1 MKILVLSDSHGGW
14 ALMNRSVEALK
25 PDVLIHLGDYWDDA
39 QALTAAW
46 PSLPMYCVPGNCD
59 AYRGGVGKP
68 KILTPTIGGVPF
80 YLTHGHLHHVK
91 TGRRDLLL
99 AAREAGVQAVLY
111 GHTHIPMCGREPDG
125 LWVLNPGTCAGPG
138 GTVGLIRL
146 ENGRVEDMRI
156 LRDSDLEV

>member
-1 MKILVLSDSHGGW
+1 MLRRWRRHGRRFPCI
-14 ALMNRSVEALK
+14 ASPA
-25 PDVLIHLGDYWDDA
+25 
-39 QALTAAW
+39 TATPTGAVW
-46 PSLPMYCVPGNCD
+46 ES
-59 AYRGGVGKP
+59 RKF
-68 KILTPTIGGVPF
+68 KTPTIGGVPF